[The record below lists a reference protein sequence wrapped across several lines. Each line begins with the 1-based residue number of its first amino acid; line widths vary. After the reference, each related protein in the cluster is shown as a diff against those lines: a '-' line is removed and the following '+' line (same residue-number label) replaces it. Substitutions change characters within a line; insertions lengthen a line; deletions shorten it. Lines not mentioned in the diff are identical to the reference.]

1 MKKIRN
7 FKNISLKNALLNKNN
22 RKSKSLNCKDQS
34 IIENKNTSNLLTRN
48 IQNDFNIKELKIKD
62 IIKYNSLDSDFNIKS
77 GNDMVEKIY
86 KANKQKI
93 KDNEIEDE
101 EIDSLNEQIREIM
114 LKNFEI
120 QTNIENQLNM
130 RLVYEKNQKS
140 IANYINDLNQKFRN
154 YDNTIN
160 EYESTIYKMQ
170 RDNRKLQNEYDKK
183 IEAIENENEKLK
195 KRIRDRIELYL
206 HQKGQIDEKSAK
218 TQNLEN
224 EIHIQEDTI
233 KERLNMNKKK
243 MNDLEDKYA
252 QIYKKIIDIE
262 VNCDDK
268 KIKSLLENSLYT
280 IEENNIKKKGNEKE
294 QSGNKE
300 VKDIN
305 QKIEDYEINNDALLF
320 ELKELNKQY
329 EEMTKNKNKKNKK
342 NRETSRDKK
351 STYSIGSTMKSSISN
366 FIKDTQSEHKF
377 K

>member
-7 FKNISLKNALLNKNN
+7 FKNISLKNALMNKNN

-243 MNDLEDKYA
+243 MNDLEDKYD

-268 KIKSLLENSLYT
+268 KIKSLLENPLYT

-366 FIKDTQSEHKF
+366 FIK
-377 K
+377 

>member
-34 IIENKNTSNLLTRN
+34 IIENKNTSNILTRN

-243 MNDLEDKYA
+243 MNDLEDKYD

-268 KIKSLLENSLYT
+268 KIKSLLENPLYT

>member
-7 FKNISLKNALLNKNN
+7 FKNISLKNALMNKNN

-243 MNDLEDKYA
+243 MNDLEDKYD

-268 KIKSLLENSLYT
+268 KIKSLLENPLYT